1 MKSTLIA
8 AAIGIALTGSGYGG
22 VWLADSRYVQ
32 QQTFK
37 QSVDQQ
43 RIWALEDRAT
53 QIRSKANSE
62 NRGLTDYEQQQI
74 KKIDEQVKSL
84 RGW

>member
-1 MKSTLIA
+1 VKSTLIA
-8 AAIGIALTGSGYGG
+8 AAIGLAITGSGYAAMH
-22 VWLADSRYVQ
+22 LADARYVQ

-43 RIWALEDRAT
+43 RIWTLEDRAT

-62 NRGLTDYEQQQI
+62 GRGLTTYEQEQI
-74 KKIDEQVKSL
+74 KTISEQVKSL

>member
-1 MKSTLIA
+1 MKSTMIA
-8 AAIGIALTGSGYGG
+8 AAIGLALTGSGYGA

-53 QIRSKANSE
+53 QIRSKANAE
-62 NRGLTDYEQQQI
+62 GRGLTTYEKARI
-74 KKIDEQVKSL
+74 ETISDQVKSL

>member
-8 AAIGIALTGSGYGG
+8 AAIGIALTGSGYGA
-22 VWLADSRYVQ
+22 VWLADARYVQ

-43 RIWALEDRAT
+43 RIWTLEDRER
-53 QIRSKANSE
+53 QIRSKANAE
-62 NRGLTDYEQQQI
+62 GRALTTYESDELKTI
-74 KKIDEQVKSL
+74 KKQIESL